1 MPDADPFAAADM
13 QDSGAAAPVM
23 NALFGSKG
31 PGAIPGEIA
40 DTYADVPKEV
50 LRQLDQAGAQWRAD
64 VTQPDPSKTPGQEV
78 GYDVKMLGDF
88 LNVPGSIITGLA
100 TSVVGRPLEQQT
112 NIPRE
117 VTGNIVALAAP
128 FLVGRAAMSRPG
140 QAYLANQ
147 LASRLPSGGLLGRA
161 LIPSLDEDLSR

>member
-13 QDSGAAAPVM
+13 QDAGTPPAAPTQSNPVG
-23 NALFGSKG
+23 NFLFGAKG

-40 DTYADVPKEV
+40 DTYADIPKEV

-100 TSVVGRPLEQQT
+100 TSVVGRPLEKQT

-117 VTGNIVALAAP
+117 
-128 FLVGRAAMSRPG
+128 
-140 QAYLANQ
+140 
-147 LASRLPSGGLLGRA
+147 
-161 LIPSLDEDLSR
+161 